1 MSFVF
6 SVSWGVTASV
16 ASQTPAPRPA
26 RKEQPMDTFP
36 VSGSASAL
44 RKCVFAPKRTP
55 ALGALNASTGARPL

>member
-1 MSFVF
+1 MSFVL

-26 RKEQPMDTFP
+26 RNDAAMDTLP
-36 VSGSASAL
+36 VSGSASKL